1 MEFVEFKQRNALP
14 SFGDSILWNSCSHFF
29 SPPPVR
35 LLYLAGYHD
44 RKVKN
49 LNEISPPC
57 FRLGK
62 KKPGNVG
69 IYGNWPHLHSTVP
82 VCRPLFPL
90 QPMAFGFTPT
100 RFLIESSDQWVFAV
114 IDPFLSHSWSRH
126 IVGGSNLCFCLES
139 FFFKYVF
146 SMVSCL

>member
-1 MEFVEFKQRNALP
+1 M
-14 SFGDSILWNSCSHFF
+14 FGDSILWNSCSHFF

-44 RKVKN
+44 RKEKN

-57 FRLGK
+57 FRLRKSLEMWGFMGIG
-62 KKPGNVG
+62 PISTPPCLYVG
-69 IYGNWPHLHSTVP
+69 PYSP
-82 VCRPLFPL
+82 V

-126 IVGGSNLCFCLES
+126 IVGGSNLCFRLES